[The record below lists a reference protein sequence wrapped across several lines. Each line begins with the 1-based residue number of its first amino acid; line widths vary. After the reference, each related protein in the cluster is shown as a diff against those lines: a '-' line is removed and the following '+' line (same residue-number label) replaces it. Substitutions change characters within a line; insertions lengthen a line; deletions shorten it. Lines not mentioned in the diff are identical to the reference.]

1 MKLENKN
8 LEILSSEARVASVNS
23 VDLKSKSFNGLHL
36 IIDVT
41 AVDATPSVVP
51 TIQGKDAVSGK
62 YYTLLTGA
70 AITTTGTTILKVFPG
85 ATVASNVSANDH
97 LPAEFRISLA
107 HADADS
113 ITYSV
118 SANLF

>member
-8 LEILSSEARVASVNS
+8 LEILTSKARTASVDSIDLNS
-23 VDLKSKSFNGLHL
+23 NSFTGLHL

-41 AVDATPSVVP
+41 AVDATPSITP
-51 TIQGKDAVSGK
+51 TIQGKDVVSGE

-85 ATVASNVSANDH
+85 SAVASNVSANDFI
-97 LPAEFRISLA
+97 PAVFRVSLA

-118 SANLF
+118 SANLM